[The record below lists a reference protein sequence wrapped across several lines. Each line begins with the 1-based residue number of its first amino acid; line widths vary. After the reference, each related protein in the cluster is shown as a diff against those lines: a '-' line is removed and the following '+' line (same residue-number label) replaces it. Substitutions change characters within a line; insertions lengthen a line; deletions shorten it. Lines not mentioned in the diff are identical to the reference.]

1 MSNYIPKNDGSLMSE
16 IIFRK
21 NDTKVY
27 VSNRKNNNFQNR
39 DAKITDNKTFIC
51 PECDMGWEF
60 LITNAGNVPK
70 DLKRSIIYSE
80 NITRYKKQRKIC
92 GNCERAGLVSKKE

>member
-1 MSNYIPKNDGSLMSE
+1 MPNYISENDGSLMSN

-21 NDTKVY
+21 DAAKVH
-27 VSNRKNNNFQNR
+27 RKSKNFQSI
-39 DAKITDNKTFIC
+39 DAKLTDNKTFIC

-60 LITNAGNVPK
+60 LITNTGRVPANS
-70 DLKRSIIYSE
+70 RHIVIYSK

-92 GNCERAGLVSKKE
+92 GNCKEAGLVSKKE

>member
-1 MSNYIPKNDGSLMSE
+1 MSNYIPENDGSLMSN

-21 NDTKVY
+21 DEAKVH
-27 VSNRKNNNFQNR
+27 RKSKNFQSI
-39 DAKITDNKTFIC
+39 DSKLTDSKTFIY

-60 LITNAGNVPK
+60 LITNTGRVPINS
-70 DLKRSIIYSE
+70 RHIVIYSE

-92 GNCERAGLVSKKE
+92 GNCKEVGLVSKNE

>member
-1 MSNYIPKNDGSLMSE
+1 MSNYIPENDGSLMSN

-21 NDTKVY
+21 NAAKVH
-27 VSNRKNNNFQNR
+27 RKSKNFQSI
-39 DAKITDNKTFIC
+39 DAKLTDNKTFVC

-60 LITNAGNVPK
+60 LITSAGGETSGSRHIV
-70 DLKRSIIYSE
+70 IYSK

-92 GNCERAGLVSKKE
+92 GNCKEAGLVSKKE